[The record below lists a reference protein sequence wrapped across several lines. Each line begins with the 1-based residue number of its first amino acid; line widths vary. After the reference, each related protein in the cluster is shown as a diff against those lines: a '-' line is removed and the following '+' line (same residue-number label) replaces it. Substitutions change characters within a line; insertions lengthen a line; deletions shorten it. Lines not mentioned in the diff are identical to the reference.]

1 MNILIYLNSH
11 LWENHLRLMI
21 ELGLIHKNKK
31 DKIFI
36 TFCEGIFLASPA
48 NYYNKKINKIN
59 LYTSNEENF
68 CTYWWS

>member
-21 ELGLIHKNKK
+21 EFGLIHKNKK

-48 NYYNKKINKIN
+48 NYYNKKLIK
-59 LYTSNEENF
+59 
-68 CTYWWS
+68 